1 LFNMGTMHLP
11 FSKIY
16 NQLTKRQEQNS
27 LPSVIAYQRV
37 DGPGSSLDLREF
49 QQALWYLPKIPKNF
63 QEDPALTW
71 SQTLPR
77 TVAISIDT
85 GTKITAYPLESNM
98 IGVESLDFGYKL
110 FSEPGEVLPTR
121 ENWLLKILDAF
132 NISGV
137 KFVLQNLRHNIK
149 SSGLGGSATAAIG
162 VCILANELA
171 GKPFSNIQLIS
182 MASRMEQDLGV
193 SLVGTQEQSNVLFGG
208 VTDYIW
214 FPWGIPNQ
222 PQTGYGESLRTE
234 LIPAKD
240 YSELES
246 RMAIFHTGKTRQSAD
261 VNSAWRK
268 ALSTSEGFALHKKK
282 PQIAYDFR
290 EAIRLRKWK
299 QAIESIRKYREI
311 RTSLCAQYMDGAE
324 EMSRI
329 AQSTNCEIFPL
340 GAGGGGAVLI
350 FAENPGSLV
359 SLRQNFRG
367 KFEEIQFK
375 IKAKGHELINP
386 LSSS

>member
-1 LFNMGTMHLP
+1 MAFFHLQ
-11 FSKIY
+11 
-16 NQLTKRQEQNS
+16 NQLTKRQEENL

-49 QQALWYLPKIPKNF
+49 QQALWYLPKIPK
-63 QEDPALTW
+63 EIHDDPALTW
-71 SQTLPR
+71 TRTLPR

-110 FSEPGEVLPTR
+110 FSAPGEVLPTR
-121 ENWLLKILDAF
+121 ENWLLKIIDAF
-132 NISGV
+132 SISGV

-171 GKPFSNIQLIS
+171 GKPFSEIQLIS

-193 SLVGTQEQSNVLFGG
+193 SIVGTQEQSNVLFGG

-214 FPWGIPNQ
+214 FPWGIPGQ

-234 LIPAKD
+234 LIPAED
-240 YSELES
+240 YPELES
-246 RMAIFHTGKTRQSAD
+246 RMAIFHTGKTRQSAR
-261 VNSAWRK
+261 VNSAWRE
-268 ALSTSEGFALHKKK
+268 ALLTSEGFALHKKK
-282 PQIAYDFR
+282 PQIAYEFR
-290 EAIRLRKWK
+290 EALRLRKWK

-311 RTSLCAQYMDGAE
+311 RTSLAANYMDGAE
-324 EMSRI
+324 EMLKM
-329 AQSTNCEIFPL
+329 AQSANCETFPL
-340 GAGGGGAVLI
+340 GAGGGGAVLV
-350 FAENPGSLV
+350 FADDLKSLD
-359 SLRQNFRG
+359 SLRQKFKG
-367 KFEEIQFK
+367 KFEEIPFK

-386 LSSS
+386 LSIN

>member
-1 LFNMGTMHLP
+1 MISLY
-11 FSKIY
+11 FSDLSKL
-16 NQLTKRQEQNS
+16 LTKRQEQNL

-49 QQALWYLPKIPKNF
+49 QQALWYLPEIPKNIYD
-63 QEDPALTW
+63 DPTLNWTT
-71 SQTLPR
+71 TLPR
-77 TVAISIDT
+77 TVAVSIDT

-98 IGVESLDFGYKL
+98 IGIESLDFGYKL
-110 FSEPGEVLPTR
+110 FSAPREVLPTR
-121 ENWLLKILDAF
+121 ENWLLKIIDAF
-132 NISGV
+132 SISGV

-171 GKPFSNIQLIS
+171 GKPFSEIQLIS

-234 LIPAKD
+234 LIPARD
-240 YSELES
+240 YPELES
-246 RMAIFHTGKTRQSAD
+246 RIAIFHTGKTRQSAN
-261 VNSAWRK
+261 VNSTWRN

-282 PQIAYDFR
+282 PQIAYEFR
-290 EAIRLRKWK
+290 EALRLRKWK

-311 RTSLCAQYMDGAE
+311 RTRISTNYMDGAE
-324 EMSRI
+324 EMSKM
-329 AQSTNCEIFPL
+329 AQLTDCETFPL

-350 FAENPGSLV
+350 FAESPDSLY
-359 SLRQNFRG
+359 SLRQKFKG
-367 KFEEIQFK
+367 KFEEIPFK
-375 IKAKGHELINP
+375 ITAKGHEIINP
-386 LSSS
+386 LDSD

>member
-1 LFNMGTMHLP
+1 M
-11 FSKIY
+11 
-16 NQLTKRQEQNS
+16 

-49 QQALWYLPKIPKNF
+49 QQALWYLPKIPKNIHD
-63 QEDPALTW
+63 DPTLTW
-71 SQTLPR
+71 TQTLPR

-98 IGVESLDFGYKL
+98 IGVESQIFGYKL
-110 FSEPGEVLPTR
+110 FSAPREVLPTK
-121 ENWLLKILDAF
+121 ENWLLKIIDAF
-132 NISGV
+132 SISGV
-137 KFVLQNLRHNIK
+137 KFELQNLRHNIK

-171 GKPFSNIQLIS
+171 GKPFSEIQLIS

-222 PQTGYGESLRTE
+222 PQTGYGDSLRTE

-240 YSELES
+240 YPELES
-246 RMAIFHTGKTRQSAD
+246 RMAIFHTGKTRQSGN
-261 VNSAWRK
+261 VNSVWRN

-290 EAIRLRKWK
+290 EALRLRKWK
-299 QAIESIRKYREI
+299 QAIDSIRKYREI
-311 RTSLCAQYMDGAE
+311 RTALCQCYMDGAE
-324 EMSRI
+324 EMSKM
-329 AQSTNCEIFPL
+329 AQSTNCETFPL
-340 GAGGGGAVLI
+340 GAGGGGAVLAFCRQSHLFR
-350 FAENPGSLV
+350 FASA
-359 SLRQNFRG
+359 
-367 KFEEIQFK
+367 KF
-375 IKAKGHELINP
+375 
-386 LSSS
+386 